1 MTRAPSPG
9 NGSKSEPF
17 SGTMKRLA
25 RPIDA
30 ITLRRAASQ
39 PAPTSVRL
47 PPNSGYTLP
56 RRRL

>member
-1 MTRAPSPG
+1 MTCAPSPE

-17 SGTMKRLA
+17 ADTMKRVA
-25 RPIDA
+25 RPIDT

-39 PAPTSVRL
+39 PAPTGVRL

>member
-1 MTRAPSPG
+1 MTRAPSPE
-9 NGSKSEPF
+9 NHSKRESF
-17 SGTMKRLA
+17 SDTMKRLA
-25 RPIDA
+25 RPIDT